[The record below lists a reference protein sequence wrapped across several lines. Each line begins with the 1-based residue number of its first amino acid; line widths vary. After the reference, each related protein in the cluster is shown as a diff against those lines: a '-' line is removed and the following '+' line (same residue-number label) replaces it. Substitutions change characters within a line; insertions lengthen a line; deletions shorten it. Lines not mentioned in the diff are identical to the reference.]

1 MKNGNPYILR
11 CKIQHI
17 VRKNMSE
24 KVYVPPYTIT
34 DKTVN
39 LISAITE
46 IITKI
51 TINDNMSNNPRLRK
65 DNRIRTIHASLAIE
79 NNSLSLDQVTNI
91 INGKR
96 ILGAP
101 DEICEVKNA
110 FEAYNKLLELSPY
123 SVKDML
129 LAHKVLMN
137 ELTKEAGIFRS
148 GGVGVFAGKQLV
160 HIAPPA
166 NQVPHL
172 IKDLVDWAK
181 KAEVH
186 PLIKSCVF
194 HYEFEFIH
202 PFADGN
208 GRMGRMWQTLLLYK
222 WKSLFGWLPIETLI
236 RERQEEYYRV
246 LGECDQS
253 ADSGKFVEFLL
264 TTVYDALCEIADT
277 EQVTAQ
283 VTEQVE
289 KLLDAMD
296 DKEYSTKEMM
306 ELLGLKHRPSFRDN
320 YLLPALKL
328 GYIEM
333 TIPDR
338 PNSSKQKYRK
348 VENIQNRI

>member
-1 MKNGNPYILR
+1 
-11 CKIQHI
+11 
-17 VRKNMSE
+17 MSE
-24 KVYVPPYTIT
+24 KGYVPPYTIT
-34 DKTVN
+34 DMTVN
-39 LISAITE
+39 LVSNITE
-46 IITKI
+46 LITKI
-51 TINDNMSNNPRLRK
+51 TINDNMSNNPKLRR

-79 NNSLSLDQVTNI
+79 NNSLSLDQVTDI

-110 FEAYNKLLELSPY
+110 FEAYNKLLEMNPY

-137 ELTKEAGIFRS
+137 ELTKEAGTFRS

-160 HIAPPA
+160 HMAPPA
-166 NQVPHL
+166 NQVTNL

-202 PFADGN
+202 PFSDGN

-222 WKSLFGWLPIETLI
+222 WKSLFSWLPIETLI
-236 RERQEEYYRV
+236 RERQDEYYKV
-246 LGECDQS
+246 LGECDHS

-264 TTVYDALCEIADT
+264 KAIYDSLCEITET
-277 EQVTAQ
+277 EQVIEQ

-289 KLLDAMD
+289 KLLAIIG
-296 DKEYSTKEMM
+296 DKEYSTKELM
-306 ELLGLKHRPSFRDN
+306 ELLGLKHRPTFRDN
-320 YLLPALKL
+320 YLLPTLKL

-333 TIPDR
+333 TIPDK
-338 PNSSKQKYRK
+338 PNSSKQKYK
-348 VENIQNRI
+348 KA

>member
-1 MKNGNPYILR
+1 
-11 CKIQHI
+11 
-17 VRKNMSE
+17 MSE
-24 KVYVPPYTIT
+24 KGYIPPYTIT

-51 TINDNMSNNPRLRK
+51 TINDSMSNNPKLRR

-79 NNSLSLDQVTNI
+79 NNSLSLDQVTDI

-96 ILGAP
+96 ILGKP

-110 FEAYNKLLELSPY
+110 FEAYNKLLELNPY
-123 SVKDML
+123 SLKDML
-129 LAHKVLMN
+129 LAHRVLMD
-137 ELTKEAGIFRS
+137 ELTKEAGTFRCS
-148 GGVGVFAGKQLV
+148 GVGIFAGEQLV
-160 HIAPPA
+160 HMAPPA
-166 NQVPHL
+166 SQVPNL

-236 RERQEEYYRV
+236 RERQEEYYKV
-246 LGECDQS
+246 LGECDHS

-277 EQVTAQ
+277 EQVTVQ

-289 KLLDAMD
+289 KLLEVMI
-296 DKEYSTKEMM
+296 DKEYSTREMM
-306 ELLGLKHRPSFRDN
+306 ELLGLRHRQTFRDN
-320 YLLPALKL
+320 YLLPALEL

-333 TIPDR
+333 TIPDK

-348 VENIQNRI
+348 VEHVIK

>member
-1 MKNGNPYILR
+1 
-11 CKIQHI
+11 
-17 VRKNMSE
+17 MSE
-24 KVYVPPYTIT
+24 KSYVPPYTIT

-39 LISAITE
+39 LVSNITE
-46 IITKI
+46 LITKI
-51 TINDNMSNNPRLRK
+51 TINDNMSNNPRLRR

-79 NNSLSLDQVTNI
+79 NNSLSLDQVTDI

-110 FEAYNKLLELSPY
+110 FEAYNKLLEMNPY

-137 ELTKEAGIFRS
+137 ELTNEAGTFRS
-148 GGVGVFAGKQLV
+148 GGVGVFEGKQLV
-160 HIAPPA
+160 HMAPPA

-172 IKDLVDWAK
+172 IKELVDWAK

-202 PFADGN
+202 PFSDGN

-222 WKSLFGWLPIETLI
+222 WKLLFGWLPIETLI
-236 RERQEEYYRV
+236 RERQEEYYKV
-246 LGECDQS
+246 LGECDYS

-264 TTVYDALCEIADT
+264 KAIFDSLCEITDT
-277 EQVTAQ
+277 EQVGEQ

-289 KLLDAMD
+289 KLLAVIG
-296 DKEYSTKEMM
+296 DKEYSTKELM
-306 ELLGLKHRPSFRDN
+306 ELLGLKHRPTFRDN
-320 YLLPALKL
+320 YLLPTLKL

-333 TIPDR
+333 TIPDK
-338 PNSSKQKYRK
+338 PNSSKQKYKK
-348 VENIQNRI
+348 VKD

>member
-1 MKNGNPYILR
+1 VQN
-11 CKIQHI
+11 QHE
-17 VRKNMSE
+17 VRENMSE
-24 KVYVPPYTIT
+24 KGYIPPYTIS
-34 DKTVN
+34 DRTVN

-46 IITKI
+46 IITKL
-51 TINDNMSNNPRLRK
+51 TINDNMSNNPRLRR
-65 DNRIRTIHASLAIE
+65 DNRILTIHASLAIE
-79 NNSLSLDQVTNI
+79 NNSLSLDQVTDI

-110 FEAYNKLLELSPY
+110 FEAYNKLLEMNPY
-123 SVKDML
+123 SVKDIL
-129 LAHKVLMN
+129 LSHNILMN
-137 ELTKEAGIFRS
+137 ELTREAGTFRS

-172 IKDLVDWAK
+172 IKDLIDWAK

-186 PLIKSCVF
+186 PLIKSSVF

-222 WKSLFGWLPIETLI
+222 WNSLFGWLPIETLI
-236 RERQEEYYRV
+236 RERQEEYYKV
-246 LGECDQS
+246 LGECDHS

-264 TTVYDALCEIADT
+264 ATVYDALSEIADT

-283 VTEQVE
+283 VTEQV
-289 KLLDAMD
+289 KRLLETLD

-306 ELLGLKHRPSFRDN
+306 ELLILKHRPSFRDN
-320 YLLPALKL
+320 YLLPAIEL

-333 TIPDR
+333 TIPDK
-338 PNSSKQKYRK
+338 PKSSKQKYKK
-348 VENIQNRI
+348 VKEFIK

>member
-1 MKNGNPYILR
+1 
-11 CKIQHI
+11 
-17 VRKNMSE
+17 MSD
-24 KVYVPPYTIT
+24 KGYVPPYTIT

-51 TINDNMSNNPRLRK
+51 TINDNMSNNPRLRR

-79 NNSLSLDQVTNI
+79 NNSLSLEQVKDI

-96 ILGAP
+96 ILGAL
-101 DEICEVKNA
+101 DEIGEVKNA
-110 FEAYNKLLELSPY
+110 FEAYNKLLEMNPY

-137 ELTKEAGIFRS
+137 ELTKEAGTFRS
-148 GGVGVFAGKQLV
+148 GGVDVFAGRQLV
-160 HIAPPA
+160 HMAPPA

-172 IKDLVDWAK
+172 IKELVDWAK

-194 HYEFEFIH
+194 YYEFEFIH

-208 GRMGRMWQTLLLYK
+208 GRIGRMWQTLLLYK
-222 WKSLFGWLPIETLI
+222 WKSLFGWLPIEMLI
-236 RERQEEYYRV
+236 RERQEEYYKV
-246 LGECDQS
+246 LGECDHS
-253 ADSGKFVEFLL
+253 AESGKFVEFLL
-264 TTVYDALCEIADT
+264 KAIYDALCEITDT
-277 EQVTAQ
+277 EQVVEQ

-289 KLLDAMD
+289 KLIEVIG
-296 DKEYSTKEMM
+296 DKECSTKELM
-306 ELLGLKHRPSFRDN
+306 ELLELKHRPTFRDN
-320 YLLPALKL
+320 YMLPALEL

-333 TIPDR
+333 TIPDK
-338 PNSSKQKYRK
+338 PNSSKQKYRRVK
-348 VENIQNRI
+348 HIIK